1 MSYIW
6 YQNIDTLILT
16 VVSLVSI
23 VYIGYITVNMYRAAY
38 KDNRIMPE
46 ELPPAF
52 RAVPLKKLLLG
63 IHDLAE
69 YARAFNPSWIVGV
82 HPGGRLLSVYI
93 ADKLSIPLERCLFAH
108 TEPEHISEILVRG
121 LKPDQELSGPVLVI
135 DDIARTGNT
144 LRAVQAHFRYYTSHG
159 TYKIS
164 RHLYAVLLL
173 VDREKEMVF
182 VPDWYKFTT
191 KVSFIKFPWSPLSE
205 KIRHE
210 LVQRTKGFKVD
221 ERYLALHEKMAEDP
235 KIALQ
240 VAKMAIEASD
250 RFEELFARNALP
262 ESILRPEDG
271 RRIGASYH

>member
-16 VVSLVSI
+16 VVSLVSM
-23 VYIGYITVNMYRAAY
+23 VYIGYIAINMYRVAY
-38 KDNRIMPE
+38 KDNRIAPE
-46 ELPPAF
+46 ELSPAL
-52 RAVPLKKLLLG
+52 RVVPLKKLLLG
-63 IHDLAE
+63 IRDLAE
-69 YARAFNPSWIVGV
+69 YARDFNPSWIVGV

-108 TEPEHISEILVRG
+108 TEPERISEIFIRG
-121 LKPDQELSGPVLVI
+121 LKQNQDLSGSVLVI

-159 TYKIS
+159 TYKLA

-182 VPDWYKFTT
+182 VPDWYKFAT

-210 LVQRTKGFKVD
+210 LAQKAKGFKVD
-221 ERYLALHEKMAEDP
+221 ERYLALHEKIAEDP

-240 VAKMAIEASD
+240 VAQMAIEASD

-262 ESILRPEDG
+262 DSILNPEDG
-271 RRIGASYH
+271 RLIGASYH